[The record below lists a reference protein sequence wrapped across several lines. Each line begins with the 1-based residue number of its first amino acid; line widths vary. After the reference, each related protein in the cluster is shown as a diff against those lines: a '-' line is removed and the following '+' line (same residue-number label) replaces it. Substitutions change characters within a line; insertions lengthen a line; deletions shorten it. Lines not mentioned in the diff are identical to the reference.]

1 MPTIQHIPVLATETI
16 DFVRSSD
23 RHIFDGTFG
32 HAGHTILALQKASD
46 AVADA
51 TDRDLQTAQ
60 LGIDKLQELGLD
72 GRVHLHHR
80 SYADILEIADVWWVR
95 YDYVLID
102 IGVNLQHFKDGAR
115 GFSTKLNWPLD
126 MRFDTTQ
133 KKSAYHVI
141 NEYRVQQLTELF
153 VKYGDFRELRAKL
166 IAETI
171 YSYRKSTPLATTHE
185 LVAVLEKAKC
195 NLQDQNIIF
204 QCIRIETNRELDELE
219 RFLGVAPRAC
229 ALWWRI
235 VVITFHSIEDR
246 MVKQAMQLW
255 EEQWLGK
262 VLTKHVIKPSFAEI
276 KRNPPS
282 RSAKVR
288 VFESCTDIL

>member
-1 MPTIQHIPVLATETI
+1 MSTIQHIPVLATETI
-16 DFVRSSD
+16 DFVRPSD
-23 RHIFDGTFG
+23 HHIFDGTFG
-32 HAGHTILALQKASD
+32 HAGHTILALQKASN
-46 AVADA
+46 AIADA

-60 LGIDKLQELGLD
+60 LWIDKLQEIGLD
-72 GRVHLHHR
+72 SRVHLHHR
-80 SYADILEIADVWWVR
+80 SYADILQIADLSWVR

-115 GFSTKLNWPLD
+115 GFSIKLNWPLD

-133 KKSAYHVI
+133 KQSAYDIV
-141 NEYRVQQLTELF
+141 NGYRVQQLIELF
-153 VKYGDFRELRAKL
+153 IKYGDYREVRAKL

-171 YSYRKSTPLATTHE
+171 YSHRKSKPLETTHD
-185 LVAVLEKAKC
+185 LVRVLEDAKC
-195 NLQDQNIIF
+195 NAQDQSIIF

-219 RFLGVAPRAC
+219 RFLKIAPEAC
-229 ALWWRI
+229 SPKGRI

-246 MVKQAMQLW
+246 MVKQAMQAW
-255 EEQWLGK
+255 AEQWIW
-262 VLTKHVIKPSFAEI
+262 VILTKHVIKPWFAEI

-288 VFESCTDIL
+288 VFELN